1 MIARELITL
10 PPFSLEVEQGL
21 TDYPKSLPAKLFYD
35 QRGSELFEEITRLP
49 EYYLTRTE
57 LEILKDRSR
66 EIAAAVERN
75 STVVELGAGT
85 AVKTATLLR
94 ALAGSQLRVKYFPV
108 DILHTA
114 LLEARQ
120 RIESEC
126 PRVRVRPVVADF
138 SGGFQFLRDI
148 PSPRL
153 VLYLGSSIGNF
164 DPDEAV
170 AMLRQVREQMT
181 IGDSLLLGTDMVKDV
196 SVLLPAYDDA
206 QGVTAA
212 FNRNIL
218 FRINRELEG
227 DFNPESFAHVAL
239 WNAGLSRIEMHL
251 QSTRPQVARL
261 SLVSLS
267 VGFSR
272 GETIHTENSY

>member
-1 MIARELITL
+1 
-10 PPFSLEVEQGL
+10 
-21 TDYPKSLPAKLFYD
+21 
-35 QRGSELFEEITRLP
+35 
-49 EYYLTRTE
+49 

-94 ALAGSQLRVKYFPV
+94 SLAGTQLRVKYFPV
-108 DILHTA
+108 DISHTA

-218 FRINRELEG
+218 FRINRELDG

-239 WNAGLSRIEMHL
+239 WNSELSRIEMHL

-272 GETIHTENSY
+272 GETIHTENSYKYTLPAVRAMLMSAGFTLTQTWMDKCRWFALHLAHL